1 MTHQHIRDGAFRYVS
16 STLHCED
23 VNLARL
29 GSLLGVEDGQDLT
42 PCYVYSRKQLLE
54 NIRSYKTAFSCMSH
68 RIGFSVK
75 SNYNPV
81 VLQLML
87 QEGLNAVTVSGN
99 EIQLALQVGFKGSS
113 IFFNGNG
120 KKNWEL
126 ELAITRDCMINI
138 DSVFDAHNVS
148 KIATKHPEKI
158 VQVLVR
164 LNPALPVEVH
174 PYLATGT
181 ATSKFG
187 IGESDLEKVLKVL
200 KNNCKIILIG
210 IHIHLGST
218 ITDISIFTHLHEY
231 AKKILARNH
240 EHFMHVKII
249 NVGGG
254 LAVDYTHQSKIPR
267 AKDLARVI
275 PGEPEFQVMVEPGRS
290 LVATS
295 GVLLST
301 VLGMKENGGEKFVV
315 VDSSMTDLIRP
326 ALYSAYHHIVPV
338 IIDDR
343 LSSVITVVGPVCESA
358 DFLAK
363 KITMQDTE
371 VGDLVAVMDVG
382 AYGSSMASNYNMRGR
397 AMEVMVDGTTATVIT
412 NRETFQDIMNRFTIK
427 EEKDEEKDKEEKEDS
442 TETSEL

>member
-1 MTHQHIRDGAFRYVS
+1 
-16 STLHCED
+16 
-23 VNLARL
+23 
-29 GSLLGVEDGQDLT
+29 
-42 PCYVYSRKQLLE
+42 
-54 NIRSYKTAFSCMSH
+54 
-68 RIGFSVK
+68 
-75 SNYNPV
+75 
-81 VLQLML
+81 
-87 QEGLNAVTVSGN
+87 
-99 EIQLALQVGFKGSS
+99 
-113 IFFNGNG
+113 
-120 KKNWEL
+120 
-126 ELAITRDCMINI
+126 
-138 DSVFDAHNVS
+138 
-148 KIATKHPEKI
+148 
-158 VQVLVR
+158 
-164 LNPALPVEVH
+164 
-174 PYLATGT
+174 
-181 ATSKFG
+181 
-187 IGESDLEKVLKVL
+187 
-200 KNNCKIILIG
+200 
-210 IHIHLGST
+210 
-218 ITDISIFTHLHEY
+218 
-231 AKKILARNH
+231 
-240 EHFMHVKII
+240 
-249 NVGGG
+249 
-254 LAVDYTHQSKIPR
+254 
-267 AKDLARVI
+267 
-275 PGEPEFQVMVEPGRS
+275 MVEPGRS

>member
-1 MTHQHIRDGAFRYVS
+1 MH
-16 STLHCED
+16 
-23 VNLARL
+23 
-29 GSLLGVEDGQDLT
+29 
-42 PCYVYSRKQLLE
+42 
-54 NIRSYKTAFSCMSH
+54 
-68 RIGFSVK
+68 
-75 SNYNPV
+75 
-81 VLQLML
+81 

-99 EIQLALQVGFKGSS
+99 EIKLALQVGFKGSN

-120 KKNWEL
+120 KKKWEI
-126 ELAITRDCMINI
+126 ELAISNDCMINI
-138 DSVFDAHNVS
+138 DSVFDAENVS
-148 KIATKHPEKI
+148 KIAQQKPEKI

-187 IGESDLEKVLKVL
+187 VGESDLVEALQILK
-200 KNNCKIILIG
+200 KNPKIIIIG

-218 ITDISIFTHLHEY
+218 IKDISVFTHLHEY
-231 AKKILARNH
+231 SKKVLARNH

-254 LAVDYTHQSKIPR
+254 LAVDYTHQSKFPK
-267 AKDLARVI
+267 ATDLAKAI

-295 GVLLST
+295 GVLLAT
-301 VLGMKENGGEKFVV
+301 VLGRKQNGGARFLV
-315 VDSSMTDLIRP
+315 VDASMTDLLRP

-338 IIDDR
+338 QTDDR
-343 LSSVITVVGPVCESA
+343 QASVQTVVGPVCESA

-363 KITMQDTE
+363 EILMQDAE
-371 VGDLVAVMDVG
+371 AGELVAVMDAG
-382 AYGSSMASNYNMRGR
+382 AYAASMANNYNLRGR
-397 AMEVMVDGTTATVIT
+397 ALEVMVDGSTASVIA
-412 NRETFQDIMNRFTIK
+412 NREIFEDLMNRFEIK
-427 EEKDEEKDKEEKEDS
+427 EKEEEEKEEEEVV